1 MMKPEYVTQVQ
12 VIEQELNMLNNQF
25 QLIENNLHELQSL
38 HESLHE
44 LEKNKSKELLVN
56 IGKRIFLPVSIM
68 ENHFIVDVGK
78 NNLVKKNIS
87 ETMDI
92 VHEQIEKL
100 THGKNQVMER
110 IEELDREMESLV
122 QIIEEETEE

>member
-1 MMKPEYVTQVQ
+1 MKQEHVAQIQ
-12 VIEQELNMLNNQF
+12 GIEQEIHTLNEQF
-25 QLIENNLHELQSL
+25 QLIEHNLRELQSL

-56 IGKRIFLPVSIM
+56 IGKRIFLPVSIR
-68 ENHFIVDVGK
+68 ENNFIVDVGK

-87 ETMDI
+87 ETMSI

-100 THGKNQVMER
+100 TDGKNQVMER
-110 IEELDREMESLV
+110 IEELDKEMESLV
-122 QIIEEETEE
+122 QIIEEETE